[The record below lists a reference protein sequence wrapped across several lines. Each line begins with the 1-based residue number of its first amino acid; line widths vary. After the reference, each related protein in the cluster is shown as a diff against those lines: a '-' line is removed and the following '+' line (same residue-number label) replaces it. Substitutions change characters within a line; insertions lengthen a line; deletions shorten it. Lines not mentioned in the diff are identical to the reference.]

1 MFSQEIVTL
10 HLEDSFARV
19 LVARGRSVR
28 YWHEAALPPGLIH
41 EGIVQRVNETA
52 VIVNDLLDQ
61 GRCGRG
67 AVRVSLPANG
77 VLCRTL
83 TLPPISRHL
92 LDAAIQREMRRET
105 LINLAENHLFW
116 QLLPQPDHREQSLR
130 VFALVVPREMVRS
143 TLRLLDATHVGL
155 HSLDLKPLALA
166 RALQVKRAIIADL
179 EPGKLE
185 AILVADGVPVTLRAL
200 PVDNR
205 DLPGLASELVQ
216 TIQFYAEQPE
226 MNVPTPKVA
235 VYLTGALAG
244 LSPLLDTLRKATG
257 FIPAPL
263 SPAFRYAAD
272 FPVSRYVANL
282 GLVLKKGR

>member
-1 MFSQEIVTL
+1 MFSPEIVTL
-10 HLEDSFARV
+10 HLEDSFARI

-28 YWHEAALPPGLIH
+28 YWREVALPPGLIH
-41 EGIVQRVNETA
+41 EGIVQRVNEAA
-52 VIVNDLLDQ
+52 VIVNDLLNQ

-67 AVRVSLPANG
+67 DVRVSLPANG

-83 TLPPISRHL
+83 TLPPIGRHL
-92 LDAAIQREMRRET
+92 LDATIQREMRREA
-105 LINLAENHLFW
+105 LINLAESHLFW
-116 QLLPQPDHREQSLR
+116 QPLPQPDHRGPSLR

-143 TLRLLDATHVGL
+143 TLRLLDAAHVGL

-166 RALQVKRAIIADL
+166 RALQVRRAIIADL

-200 PVDNR
+200 PVDSR
-205 DLPGLASELVQ
+205 DLPGLTSELVH

-226 MNVPTPKVA
+226 VSAPSPKVT
-235 VYLTGALAG
+235 VYLTGALAD
-244 LSPLLDTLRKATG
+244 LSPLLDALRKATG
-257 FIPAPL
+257 LAPETL
-263 SPAFRYAAD
+263 APAFRYASD

-282 GLVLKKGR
+282 GLVLKKGG